1 MFRYE
6 IQFLGRTPD
15 DYERH
20 MRAVTAAP
28 ITGKMGFKSYF
39 FAGVKGLVVLL
50 ENEADCHAVQR
61 AVPRIDVVGTWEIPV
76 APARVE
82 RPAPRRL
89 AA

>member
-6 IQFLGRTPD
+6 IQFLGRTRD
-15 DYERH
+15 DYDRQ
-20 MRAVTAAP
+20 MNAVTAAP

-50 ENEADCHAVQR
+50 ENETDCRAVLR
-61 AVPRIDVVGTWEIPV
+61 AVPRIDVVGTWEIV
-76 APARVE
+76 PATRI
-82 RPAPRRL
+82 